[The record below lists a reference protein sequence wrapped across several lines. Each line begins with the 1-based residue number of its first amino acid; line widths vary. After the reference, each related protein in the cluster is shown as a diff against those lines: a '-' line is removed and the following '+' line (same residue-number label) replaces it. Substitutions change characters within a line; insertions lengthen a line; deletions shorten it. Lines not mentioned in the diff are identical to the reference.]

1 MESLTVKDSP
11 CPPLPCR
18 CPQPTTLHSAPKCG
32 RTGAGRV
39 VMGNKCETGITEI
52 PLCPCAAP
60 PYLRHQGALASLG
73 LLLTCGCLPGALPG
87 SSAAGSLGGRHSSQ
101 VGMWGWES
109 GKGAASSWQTSFL
122 FYDYRTQD
130 FLLLLIIIIEKKKP
144 SPGRGGLLCS
154 HLSGFTPGTGCGILE
169 YLEFWGSGNSE
180 NLVAQCIGKKGK
192 FLGDSWV
199 TPADMFLE
207 VGGQIWLRKSWGLA
221 AMVGKKD
228 SFCGCTSVNN
238 SLPWKDGLW

>member
-1 MESLTVKDSP
+1 MSPLALQMSPTHHSPLSPQVWKDRGRKGGDGEQMWDRNHGDPTVSLCGPSLSLAPRCPCLAGAALDLWVFAR
-11 CPPLPCR
+11 CPPREQCCR
-18 CPQPTTLHSAPKCG
+18 
-32 RTGAGRV
+32 
-39 VMGNKCETGITEI
+39 IT
-52 PLCPCAAP
+52 
-60 PYLRHQGALASLG
+60 
-73 LLLTCGCLPGALPG
+73 
-87 SSAAGSLGGRHSSQ
+87 GGRHSSQ

-180 NLVAQCIGKKGK
+180 NLVAQCIGRKGK
-192 FLGDSWV
+192 FLGDSWI